1 MLAQVNEAA
10 EAAGYRVQ
18 AVASYGKQIE
28 ALRELNME
36 ARTATSVLE
45 ARQKNRFKLDE
56 KTVLVI
62 DEAGMVLARIME
74 RLMKMAEADGARV
87 VMLGDTGQ
95 TKAIEAGPPLH
106 QLQAAGNASAS
117 LAVMDGKLK
126 AAHSIDDNGARHD
139 AVASKYATRRSK
151 RMFAG
156 SAIAG

>member
-74 RLMKMAEADGARV
+74 RLMKMAEADGCPRGHARRH
-87 VMLGDTGQ
+87 
-95 TKAIEAGPPLH
+95 GPD
-106 QLQAAGNASAS
+106 Q
-117 LAVMDGKLK
+117 
-126 AAHSIDDNGARHD
+126 DD
-139 AVASKYATRRSK
+139 
-151 RMFAG
+151 
-156 SAIAG
+156 